1 MYSFQPSVGDV
12 AAGRAVEGRG
22 KLTLV
27 PSAEDGAP
35 LLRLVCRESAIS
47 PVSEQ
52 DLLEHITRVFESA
65 GLHFPRS
72 LLVNYYVSLKTNP
85 FVVLAGQEGYGKT
98 EFAALFAEALLGRG
112 GQQYAMIPAGATWT
126 SATGEGGYYRGLLE
140 RFASLR
146 FLDLLGDAASV
157 TGAGKAYLVCFN
169 GLRPDEFAYFFS
181 TLLQVDA
188 AGQKRLKLPGL
199 PPEGWPVVP
208 PNLYVTA
215 TVNTAEYAGALS
227 REVLR
232 HAGLIHFRAPLL
244 PATPRRS
251 CAPPPPVGYQRLW
264 LRAAVRDVPAARDR
278 LARLLGVDAMAR
290 LRCSPELAKLLWRGG
305 VVLTSRALQNLT
317 TYVAASFDE
326 HGRGL
331 FAPSDPHLNAQVAF
345 DAQVVQRVLWKLH
358 DTADE
363 ELQRDLADYLDHL
376 APTGWRREV
385 A

>member
-1 MYSFQPSVGDV
+1 MYSFQPSVGDG
-12 AAGRAVEGRG
+12 AGGRAAEGRG

-27 PSAEDGAP
+27 PPAGAGAP
-35 LLRLVCRESAIS
+35 LLRLACRDTTIA

-52 DLLEHITRVFESA
+52 ELLDHITRVFEDA

-85 FVVLAGQEGYGKT
+85 FVVLAGQEGYGKA

-112 GQQYAMIPAGATWT
+112 SQQYALIPAGASWT
-126 SATGEGGYYRGLLE
+126 SATGEDGYYRGLLE

-146 FLDLLGDAASV
+146 FLDLLQDAAGA

-169 GLRPDEFAYFFS
+169 GLRPDEFAYFFT

-188 AGQKRLKLPGL
+188 AGQKRLKLPGV
-199 PPEGWPVVP
+199 PPVGWPVVP
-208 PNLYVTA
+208 PNVYVTA

-244 PATPRRS
+244 RAAIRQDG
-251 CAPPPPVGYQRLW
+251 PPPAVGYQRLW
-264 LRAAVRDVPAARDR
+264 LRAAVRDVRAARDR
-278 LARLLGVDAMAR
+278 LAQILGADAMAR
-290 LRCSPELAKLLWRGG
+290 LRCSPELARLLWRGG
-305 VVLTSRALQNLT
+305 VVLTSRALQDLT
-317 TYVAASFDE
+317 TYVAASFDA

-331 FAPSDPHLNAQVAF
+331 FAPADPQRNAQMAF
-345 DAQVVQRVLWKLH
+345 DSQVVQRVLWKLH

-363 ELQRDLADYLDHL
+363 ELQRDLADYLDRL
-376 APTGWRREV
+376 APTGWQQAV